1 MMHVP
6 FLITIIVSSLLLYY
20 VQGDNFGE
28 KSNNLLQ
35 GVSLKVLKLMLE
47 QKSTLNIVGYSYV
60 CDRVTWNRG
69 AYGSHYLKSSS
80 EDQVFGYDVLALL
93 ETF

>member
-1 MMHVP
+1 
-6 FLITIIVSSLLLYY
+6 
-20 VQGDNFGE
+20 
-28 KSNNLLQ
+28 
-35 GVSLKVLKLMLE
+35 MLE

-80 EDQVFGYDVLALL
+80 EDQVFGYDALALL